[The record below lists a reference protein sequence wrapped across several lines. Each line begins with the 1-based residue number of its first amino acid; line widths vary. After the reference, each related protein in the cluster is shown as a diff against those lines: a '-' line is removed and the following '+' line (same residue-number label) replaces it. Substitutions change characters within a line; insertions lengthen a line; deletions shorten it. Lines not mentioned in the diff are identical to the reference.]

1 MFLLSLSGCKR
12 DHPAPHSQPQESV
25 QAQEFS
31 DVASEVGINHRHE
44 KPVLDH
50 QLDNIMSWVC
60 SVGAAVAAGDFNN
73 DGWIDFYVTNSDQG
87 KSNFL
92 YRNNK
97 DGTFTDVAATA
108 KLANLNRDDGVSM
121 DSLWGDYDNDGWI
134 DLYLVRWGRNSLF
147 RNNGDGTFT
156 EVTAKSFRRKD
167 GSPGT
172 DWANGNAA
180 VFLDYNLDGRLDLYV
195 GNYFD
200 EIDLWHLT
208 TTRIMHDSFER
219 ARNAGRNF
227 LFRQEADG
235 TFREVSAETGTD
247 DRGWTLAVGAADVD
261 NDGWP
266 DLYSADDFGPDQLFI
281 NRHDG
286 TFENVTES
294 ALGSDTKKGMNVDF
308 GDFDN
313 DGWLDVYVANITTAE
328 YLQEGNMLWH
338 NNGLD
343 ADGRLSFVDVSLETG
358 TYDGG
363 WGWGAKFF
371 DFDNDGD
378 LDIYAVNGFI
388 SAGEG
393 NYWYDLAS
401 WTVTGQDPAEA
412 KNWPTI
418 GHRSFSGY
426 ERNRFWRNDGL
437 GRFTERAAEVGLD
450 SDRDGRGVACIDY
463 DNDGDID
470 LFVANQ
476 GQPPHLFRHNGRP
489 TNHWLELALEAD
501 GHTVNRDAIGTR
513 VTLVT
518 SAGRQIRERDGGNGF
533 SGQSDPRL
541 HFGLGTETHA
551 KLIEVRWP
559 DGGLQYLENVPAD
572 QILHLR
578 QDAARYTTTLAL
590 DRGAAKVWS
599 RPEKPATPP
608 PPKLTS
614 EELDRMLKEM
624 EEKLLAPQAPAFTPG
639 GTSSAPYAL
648 ASPYRARCA
657 AYKRHDRS
665 IEFFRRLAA
674 QRPDD
679 ARARIELA
687 CAFIDKIPTCGGMAA
702 IVSKGTLARQSLDE
716 LDRVI
721 AENPDLWVAYY
732 CRGMNHL
739 HWPRALKHSDAAAA
753 DFRECLRIQRRTS
766 LPASLN
772 EGTRRS
778 DAATATPQALPPPLQ
793 RGGLGGSVQG
803 AGFERTFIGLG
814 DSYAKAGAA
823 AKARDAWREGL
834 QEFPDS
840 TALQERLAI
849 GDDAALLKFV
859 ETKRSLDQPI
869 DTDLSFLEREP

>member
-1 MFLLSLSGCKR
+1 VILAILSGCK
-12 DHPAPHSQPQESV
+12 PHDPIPRTQPRESL
-25 QAQEFS
+25 QAREFS
-31 DVASEVGINHRHE
+31 EVAAEIGVNHRHE

-60 SVGAAVAAGDFNN
+60 SVGAAVAAGDYNN

-87 KSNFL
+87 KPNFL
-92 YRNNK
+92 YRNNAN
-97 DGTFTDVAATA
+97 GTFTDVAAKA
-108 KLANLNRDDGVSM
+108 GLANLNGNDGVSM
-121 DSLWGDYDNDGWI
+121 DCLWGDYDNDGWK

-147 RNNGDGTFT
+147 RNNGDGTFK
-156 EVTAKSFRRKD
+156 EVTAERFRRKD

-180 VFLDYNLDGRLDLYV
+180 VFLDFNLDGRLDLYV
-195 GNYFD
+195 GNYFE

-227 LFRQEADG
+227 LFRQEPDG
-235 TFREVSAETGTD
+235 TFREIAADAGVD
-247 DRGWTLAVGAADVD
+247 DRGWTLAVGSADVD

-266 DLYSADDFGPDQLFI
+266 DLYSADDFGPDQLFL

-294 ALGSDTKKGMNVDF
+294 VLGSDTKKGMNVDF

-313 DGWLDVYVANITTAE
+313 DGWLDIYVANITTAE

-343 ADGRLSFVDVSLETG
+343 ADGQLSFIDVSLETG

-401 WTVTGQDPAEA
+401 WTVTGQDPADA

-418 GHRSFSGY
+418 GNRSFSGY
-426 ERNRFWRNDGL
+426 ERNRFWRNEGL

-450 SDRDGRGVACIDY
+450 SDRDGRGVAYVDY

-470 LFVANQ
+470 FFVANQ
-476 GQPPHLFRHNGRP
+476 GQPPQFFRHNGNP
-489 TNHWLELALEAD
+489 TGHWLELALEAD
-501 GHTVNRDAIGTR
+501 GKTVNRDAIGTR

-541 HFGLGTETHA
+541 HFGLGSESRA
-551 KLIEVRWP
+551 KLIEIRWP
-559 DGGLQYLENVPAD
+559 DGGLQYLEDVPVD
-572 QILHLR
+572 QILHVR
-578 QDAARYTTTLAL
+578 QDASRYTTTLAL

-608 PPKLTS
+608 PLKLTPD
-614 EELDRMLKEM
+614 ELDRMLKEM
-624 EEKLLAPQAPAFTPG
+624 EEKLLAG
-639 GTSSAPYAL
+639 SARNAL

-657 AYKRHDRS
+657 TYKRHDRS

-674 QRPDD
+674 QHPEDS
-679 ARARIELA
+679 RAKIELA

-721 AENPDLWVAYY
+721 TENPDLWVAYY

-753 DFRECLRIQRRTS
+753 DFRECLRLQKNDGS
-766 LPASLN
+766 
-772 EGTRRS
+772 G
-778 DAATATPQALPPPLQ
+778 AAKTY
-793 RGGLGGSVQG
+793 
-803 AGFERTFIGLG
+803 FERTHVGLG
-814 DSYAKAGAA
+814 DSYAKAGAV

-834 QEFPDS
+834 RDFPDS
-840 TALQERLAI
+840 TALKERLAI